1 MTHPTTPCEINL
13 QPAEI
18 KVGYTG
24 YAKTNGQV
32 GRLIR
37 VGERIKLHH
46 STYNHVFTVIQTGAT
61 YDEIL
66 VVQATPVHGII
77 VSKFTDIS
85 SSASL
90 ITVLEPPRDCD
101 GEKVAEF
108 ANEQVGDPYGL
119 LTIACIAVDVL
130 TPEWFVAFRR
140 PGSWIC
146 SALGG
151 EALRFGGFYIPVGDI
166 YTITPQQL
174 FDAHAHKLGISEI

>member
-1 MTHPTTPCEINL
+1 MTDCVFNLAPTEIGM
-13 QPAEI
+13 
-18 KVGYTG
+18 GYTG
-24 YAKTNGQV
+24 YAKTTGQV

-37 VGERIKLHH
+37 IGERIKLHH
-46 STYNHVFTVIQTGAT
+46 STYNHVFTVIGTGDT
-61 YDEIL
+61 YEDII

-77 VSKFTDIS
+77 VSKLTEIS
-85 SSASL
+85 QAAMIIDL
-90 ITVLEPPRDCD
+90 LPPPRGCS

-108 ANEQVGDPYGL
+108 ANNQVGDPYDI
-119 LTIACIAVDVL
+119 LTIACIALDVL

-151 EALRFGGFYIPVGDI
+151 EALRFGGFYLDLGDI

-174 FDAHAHKLGISEI
+174 FDAHSAVL

>member
-1 MTHPTTPCEINL
+1 MTKPCTINL
-13 QPAEI
+13 LAAEI

-37 VGERIKLHH
+37 IGERIKLHH
-46 STYNHVFTVIQTGAT
+46 STYNHVFTVISAGET
-61 YDEIL
+61 YDDIL

-77 VSKFTDIS
+77 ISKLTDIT
-85 SSASL
+85 SSASICDL
-90 ITVLEPPRDCD
+90 LPPPSGCD
-101 GEKVAEF
+101 GEKVAQF
-108 ANEQVGDPYGL
+108 ARGQVGDPYGL
-119 LTIACIAVDVL
+119 LTISCIAIDVL

-151 EALRFGGFYIPVGDI
+151 EALRFGGLYLDLGDI
-166 YTITPQQL
+166 YTVTPQQL
-174 FDAHAHKLGISEI
+174 FDAHSAALTLV

>member
-1 MTHPTTPCEINL
+1 MVETECAINL
-13 QPAEI
+13 PAAEI
-18 KVGYTG
+18 KVGDTG
-24 YAKTNGQV
+24 YAKTNGEV

-37 VGERIKLHH
+37 VGEKIKLHH
-46 STYNHVFTVIQTGAT
+46 STYNHVFTVVKAGAT
-61 YDEIL
+61 YDEIM

-77 VSKFTDIS
+77 LSKFTDIS
-85 SSASL
+85 SSASIINL
-90 ITVLEPPRDCD
+90 LTPPTGCD
-101 GEKVAEF
+101 GGKVAEF
-108 ANEQVGDPYGL
+108 ATKQLGDPYGL
-119 LTIACIAVDVL
+119 LTIACIAIDVL

-174 FDAHAHKLGISEI
+174 FDQHWAALGSPEL